1 MLGVVHE
8 SEGGVMLGV
17 VHESEGARQVHHK
30 QSNTNLYVHCKP
42 GRHHHSHILG
52 HRLSR
57 VVF

>member
-17 VHESEGARQVHHK
+17 VHESEGARQVHR
-30 QSNTNLYVHCKP
+30 NTNLYVHCKP
-42 GRHHHSHILG
+42 GRHHHSDILG